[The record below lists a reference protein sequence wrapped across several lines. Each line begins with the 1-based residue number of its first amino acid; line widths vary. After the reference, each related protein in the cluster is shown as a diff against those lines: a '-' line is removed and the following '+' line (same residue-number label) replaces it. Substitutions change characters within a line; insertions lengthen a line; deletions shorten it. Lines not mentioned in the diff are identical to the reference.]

1 MNVLVLGGTTFFG
14 RAIVEQL
21 LTRGDEVT
29 VFSRGNTR
37 PEWWG
42 NVGHVNGDRAN
53 STSLE
58 QLRGRAF
65 DAVIDNIAY
74 TGADVDMLLNI
85 IGPSIGH
92 YVLTSSSAVYNTAR
106 GFPPYDEDDVDRS
119 FRPPAEK
126 AASPGWAY
134 TIGKLTAEQ
143 VLIDRDDVV
152 WTIIRPP
159 IVLGPN
165 DPTLRGWFYFQRLL
179 DGGPLLFRCCA
190 ERSFRIVYSEDLAR
204 GYLGALDTPVARG
217 QIYNITQQEVV
228 RMRDFLAAAA
238 DGLGVPLDIVDIT
251 VRDLAHMALEYS
263 DPYDRLSNFIPS
275 VERAERDLGY
285 VSTPFKDWVGET
297 ARWYRDRYD
306 GADSQGYEARDDEI
320 LLARGL
326 RSYPGGSVKPGEE

>member
-1 MNVLVLGGTTFFG
+1 MRVLVLGGTTFFG
-14 RAIVEQL
+14 RAVVEQL
-21 LTRGDEVT
+21 LDRGDEVT

-42 NVGHVNGDRAN
+42 SIGHVTGDR
-53 STSLE
+53 SDSGSLE
-58 QLRGRAF
+58 GLRGQAF

-74 TGADVDMLLNI
+74 TGGDVDILLDVI
-85 IGPSIGH
+85 APTVGH

-106 GFPPYDEDDVDRS
+106 GYPPYDEDDIDRA
-119 FRPPAEK
+119 FRPPADK
-126 AASPGWAY
+126 AESPGWVY

-143 VLIDRDDVV
+143 ALVDRTDVS

-179 DGGPLLFRCCA
+179 DGGPLLLRCCG
-190 ERSFRIVYSEDLAR
+190 ERSFRIVYSQDLAR
-204 GYLGALDTPVARG
+204 GYVSVLDTPDARG
-217 QIYNITQQEVV
+217 SVYNITQQEVV

-238 DGLGVPLDIVDIT
+238 EGLDVSLDIVGIT
-251 VRDLAHMALEYS
+251 ERDLSHVALEYA

-285 VSTPFKDWVGET
+285 HSTPFKDWVGET
-297 ARWYRDRYD
+297 ARWYRDHYD
-306 GADSQGYEARDDEI
+306 GVSSHGYERRGDEI
-320 LLARGL
+320 RLAREL
-326 RSYPGGSVKPGEE
+326 ASYPW